1 MTNNIT
7 VAGNVT
13 RDPELRFT
21 PSGAANVKFGIAV
34 NRRWQKNGDWEESTS
49 FFDVACWAQLAE
61 NVAESLTKGCRVLVT
76 GRLEQRGW
84 EDKDGNR
91 RSTVEIIADEVGPS
105 LRWATCEVTRTE
117 RRDGPAKKQV
127 EVEFGEEPF

>member
-34 NRRWQKNGDWEESTS
+34 NRRWQKNGEWEEATS
-49 FFDVACWAQLAE
+49 FFDVVCWGQLAE
-61 NVAESLTKGCRVLVT
+61 NVAESLAKGCRVLVT

-91 RSTVEIIADEVGPS
+91 RSTVEIIAAEVGPS
-105 LRWATCEVTRTE
+105 LRWATCEVTRSE
-117 RRDGPAKKQV
+117 RSVGTAARVDT
-127 EVEFGEEPF
+127 EFGEQPF